1 MTSDLLTNSQQRSV
15 HAILPR
21 MDNVPRLT
29 KKQKKSLAFRER
41 RKGKPPS
48 ASRHEPEMDD
58 TGLPAMENQDV
69 AGISSS
75 GVEARELAEN
85 AVHSRRK
92 STKAAERSG
101 RRKVDTGS
109 SRQRP
114 KENVDVVADT
124 KAKRKRQ
131 GDQES
136 ATEGQKPKRRK
147 TEREHGDH
155 VEGTESE
162 DGEVMAQTKHRF
174 ILFLGT
180 SLALGRTSSS
190 CFIIGLQVISST
202 LLHAMISCNISLHAV
217 STSPLLCF
225 SSLIEQCYPDPP
237 PSVRLLTPR
246 LQKTITKSKGCAF
259 LEFTHRNALQQ
270 GLKLHHSVLD
280 GRQVNVEL
288 SAGGGGKSAARV
300 AKIQKRNK
308 ELHDERVRLPRRE
321 VVKNPL
327 PDPDFL

>member
-1 MTSDLLTNSQQRSV
+1 MDKSDRVSPTSCRSCDFRSVNQEIPSV

-48 ASRHEPEMDD
+48 SSRHEPEMDD

-69 AGISSS
+69 ARISSR
-75 GVEARELAEN
+75 GVEAWELAEN

-92 STKAAERSG
+92 STKAGERSG
-101 RRKVDTGS
+101 RRKADTGS

-114 KENVDVVADT
+114 EENVGVVAGT

-136 ATEGQKPKRRK
+136 TTEGQKPKKRK
-147 TEREHGDH
+147 TEWEHGDH

-162 DGEVMAQTKHRF
+162 EGEVKAQTKHRF

-180 SLALGRTSSS
+180 SLASDELRLHVSLSKKIPVGNLKYTTSRDDILQHFSA
-190 CFIIGLQVISST
+190 CGQYIITPPKFLISHRVVLLRST
-202 LLHAMISCNISLHAV
+202 TFCPASHS
-217 STSPLLCF
+217 
-225 SSLIEQCYPDPP
+225 Q
-237 PSVRLLTPR
+237 
-246 LQKTITKSKGCAF
+246 IT
-259 LEFTHRNALQQ
+259 ENYH
-270 GLKLHHSVLD
+270 
-280 GRQVNVEL
+280 
-288 SAGGGGKSAARV
+288 
-300 AKIQKRNK
+300 
-308 ELHDERVRLPRRE
+308 
-321 VVKNPL
+321 
-327 PDPDFL
+327 